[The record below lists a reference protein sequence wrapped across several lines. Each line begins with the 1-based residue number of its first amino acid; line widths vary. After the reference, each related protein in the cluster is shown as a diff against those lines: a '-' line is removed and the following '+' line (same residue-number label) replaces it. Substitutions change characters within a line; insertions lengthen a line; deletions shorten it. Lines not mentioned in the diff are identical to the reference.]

1 MADDRGGLPSSI
13 VRLTSAPQRLA
24 VVWASRDVDALLSV
38 LTSIGLVAVKLEPA
52 DTGDFLAV
60 SGAPSMLVVESDLI
74 DDDLLAVINRMRDT
88 AGTLSVAVLAGADS
102 HAAGLL
108 RAMRAGL
115 TDVVDPS
122 EPEQI
127 PATLGLAKGGST
139 RERVLA
145 VGAHPD
151 DVEIGCGAT
160 LLRHRNL
167 GDPITALTLSQGA
180 VGGVQRTRCREASA
194 AAIAMSAELLMGDL
208 PDTRMGEADD
218 MVTLIEEVIAVVN
231 PTTVYVHSAADN
243 HQDHRAVHDATMIA
257 TRRVQQVFCY
267 QSPSSRN
274 GFAPTKFVPVDD
286 TIDEKVT
293 VLANY
298 RSQSTRHYLEPDLV
312 VATSRY
318 WARQLPH
325 TRYAEPFEVI
335 RATEPNHI
343 AQSP

>member
-1 MADDRGGLPSSI
+1 VVGDDGGGLPAGI
-13 VRLTSAPQRLA
+13 VRMTSAPQQLA
-24 VVWASRDVDALLSV
+24 VVWASRDVDAVLSA
-38 LTSIGLVAVKLEPA
+38 LTSIGVVAVKLDPG
-52 DTGDFLAV
+52 DTPDFLAV

-74 DDDLLAVINRMRDT
+74 DDNLLEAITAMRDST
-88 AGTLSVAVLAGADS
+88 ARLSVAVLADRES

-115 TDVVDPS
+115 TDVVDPGR
-122 EPEQI
+122 PDQI
-127 PATLGLAKGGST
+127 PATLGLSDSSSGP
-139 RERVLA
+139 ERVLA
-145 VGAHPD
+145 IGAHPD

-167 GDPITALTLSQGA
+167 RDPVTVLTLSRGA
-180 VGGVQRTRCREASA
+180 VGGAQETRCREASA
-194 AAIAMSAELLMGDL
+194 AAIALSAELLMGDL
-208 PDTRMGEADD
+208 PDTRLGDADG
-218 MVTLIEEVIAVVN
+218 MVTMIEQVIATVR

-257 TRRVQQVFCY
+257 TRRIQQVFCY

-286 TIDEKVT
+286 TINEKVE
-293 VLANY
+293 VLKSY

-325 TRYAEPFEVI
+325 TRYAEPYEVV
-335 RATEPNHI
+335 RATEPI
-343 AQSP
+343 P